1 MINAIKAFFQ
11 MFATLFLAGNSGA
24 QAVLNI
30 AKVTEE
36 MSEAY
41 LQEQRIETQKKM
53 LKLKHDLKA
62 VEKQAA

>member
-30 AKVTEE
+30 AKVSEE

-41 LQEQRIETQKKM
+41 LQEQRIETQKK
-53 LKLKHDLKA
+53 LAKLKSSLKA
-62 VEKQAA
+62 VEKEVA